1 MAMTVTQ
8 PAPNSAADFAVTH
21 PLRPLAKASVL
32 CWFVYGAAAVIVAL
46 ICRPYVPPLTM
57 TIWVICAAIFMVVW
71 ATLNIAIILRR
82 PDARELVL
90 QWSKASRFLG
100 YGATVIVVSALLLFL
115 GHCPRNL
122 QIMLGLFFLNS
133 PSLAVIATPENVTS
147 NRVSI
152 ATVGGSLT
160 TWFLIH
166 GDFTQQ
172 LFGLFV
178 FAISTGLMILCDV
191 IPKTVAAVVSERI
204 ASDDAVYALESANAA
219 VTAERDAKTH
229 FIAAASHDLGQ
240 PLQAAALFFDQVV
253 RAPDAASRER
263 AEKGVR
269 RAFASSEQLLGHM
282 LNHLR
287 LEADAVVPQI
297 LRVSLGSALSR
308 LAAQFQPSA
317 AAAGITIHVVPTR
330 LSLLIDPALLDRAM
344 GNLISNAITYSRGQ
358 RILLGAQT
366 RGEKIR
372 IWVIDDG
379 TGVDTVDA
387 DYIFDDYFR
396 GTSTRAA
403 TKGGFGLGLASARR
417 IATLFGGHAGL
428 DSRWRC
434 GAAFY
439 LAFPVEP
446 SNIGKVTARAEH
458 RK

>member
-1 MAMTVTQ
+1 MATTLTQ
-8 PAPNSAADFAVTH
+8 PSPEAAADFAVTH
-21 PLRPLAKASVL
+21 PLRPLAKASIL

-46 ICRPYVPPLTM
+46 ICRPYVPSLTM
-57 TIWVICAAIFMVVW
+57 TIWVICAAIFMIIW
-71 ATLNIAIILRR
+71 ATLNIAIVLRK

-122 QIMLGLFFLNS
+122 QILLGLFFLNS

-178 FAISTGLMILCDV
+178 LAISTGLMILCDV

-204 ASDDAVYALESANAA
+204 ASDEAVRGLANANAA

-253 RAPDAASRER
+253 RAPDAMSRDK
-263 AEKGVR
+263 AEQGVR

-308 LAAQFQPSA
+308 LAAQFQPGA
-317 AAAGITIHVVPTR
+317 DAAGIKIRFVPTR
-330 LSLLIDPALLDRAM
+330 LSLLIDPALLDRAI
-344 GNLISNAITYSRGQ
+344 GNFISNAITYSRGQ
-358 RILLGAQT
+358 RLLLGV
-366 RGEKIR
+366 RRRCGMVH

-379 TGVDTVDA
+379 IGIDTVDA
-387 DYIFDDYFR
+387 EYIFDDYFR
-396 GTSTRAA
+396 GTA
-403 TKGGFGLGLASARR
+403 TSSANKGGFGLGLASARR
-417 IATLFGGHAGL
+417 IATLFDGQAGL
-428 DSRWRC
+428 DLRWRG

-439 LAFPVEP
+439 LAFPEER
-446 SNIGKVTARAEH
+446 STIGKRTGNIA
-458 RK
+458 